1 MSRTLDLF
9 LDCYLCQMVKVSVK
23 KKIRSENFRAEIFR
37 KVFEIFLLRTLV
49 HSLVTLGGGEW
60 YPTGEAVRQLLL
72 VGLAVRDCGSWPSS
86 LYYIN
91 FLDPPVYEEAK
102 FTRHSAS

>member
-1 MSRTLDLF
+1 MF
-9 LDCYLCQMVKVSVK
+9 
-23 KKIRSENFRAEIFR
+23 EN
-37 KVFEIFLLRTLV
+37 FLLRTLV

-72 VGLAVRDCGSWPSS
+72 VGLAVRDCGPWPSS

-91 FLDPPVYEEAK
+91 FLDPPVYEEANLLGTVPRERPLLHFARLNDLK
-102 FTRHSAS
+102 LGAAGLRASSPLR